1 MWKEETP
8 VSRLIDELVGKKSLV
23 NKFTLILVG
32 AFTSLLFFTT
42 WRWII
47 INKQKKITNSQ
58 EAIRQTCKAQTQTQ
72 MVQLKSLGEILDSVF
87 KNSLI

>member
-1 MWKEETP
+1 M
-8 VSRLIDELVGKKSLV
+8 
-23 NKFTLILVG
+23 F
-32 AFTSLLFFTT
+32 
-42 WRWII
+42 

-58 EAIRQTCKAQTQTQ
+58 EAIRQICKAQTQTQ